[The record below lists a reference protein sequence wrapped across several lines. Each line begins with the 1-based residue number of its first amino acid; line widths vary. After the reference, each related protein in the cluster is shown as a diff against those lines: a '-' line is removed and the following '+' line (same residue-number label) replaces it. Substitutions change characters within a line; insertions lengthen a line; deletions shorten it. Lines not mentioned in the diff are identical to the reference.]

1 MSNARAPHIPKPSAT
16 TAQPA
21 KLRVGRA
28 GDQHEQAADRSAT
41 QAVPEARGQSLGG
54 ASQSAPGTRAPTP
67 AQATSGG
74 GKPLDDTTRMEM
86 ETRLG
91 HDFRNVRV
99 HADGQAADSAQ
110 ALGARA
116 YAVNDHVVFNAGQFA
131 PEKPAGKHLLA
142 HELTHVAQQRANQD
156 GAQGTVQ
163 RAGFFES
170 LARFFGGGTFSEDE
184 LDAYLLTLESGQI
197 EGDNDSDNKA
207 RAIVAKGKHKGLSIE
222 VRALLI
228 EEMFSGFTGNDDE
241 QAILR
246 ILKEAT
252 PLDREVI
259 VERVGIDRLNSELHG
274 DENDQL
280 QGLLGRM
287 KRAGKQPLPTDWMVS
302 YSVHGA
308 EELRERAALWVEQFD
323 ITPDAAGAETQNVVM
338 NEPVNSPTGSAQ
350 KLAGGVDHPRGAG
363 GSGNVALQLATPDA
377 DGKIEKPSTPPVVR
391 QAEYAPLSYDK
402 HRVEMKVDVE
412 FERAQTGSTTRSKE
426 QETETR
432 KEVEHGKK
440 ESKSQTETT
449 GTKQGTS
456 TTESRGVEVSQGA
469 SKTDSKSDT
478 QSETKGENES
488 TTKGTGKS
496 TTESDSTSKTKGS
509 SESKTTSESK
519 STTEG
524 KSETESSTTET
535 SVNFHAEGKLD
546 ADLKD
551 LVSGLGGKLVSG
563 GILGKLLGKAGKI
576 GGRLLG
582 LARKLGKLNVM
593 SLLLELLP
601 DDTFKLSGT
610 LKGDLAKKWIET
622 ESTTESSGTTET
634 ESSETTKG
642 TNESET
648 KTKGKEST
656 TSSNESTT
664 KGTSKESGTSSTT
677 GTSTTQSADVKQQ
690 AGKATTKSSE
700 TSKETAKTTGTE
712 TSTATRKSDAER
724 EMTGT
729 AETAFVLKPVI
740 KNATIQFVVRK

>member
-1 MSNARAPHIPKPSAT
+1 MSSTHAPHVPKSSAT
-16 TAQPA
+16 TATSA
-21 KLRVGRA
+21 SLRVGRH
-28 GDQHEQAADRSAT
+28 DDKHERAADRSAT
-41 QAVPEARGQSLGG
+41 QAVPEAQGHSLGG
-54 ASQSAPGTRAPTP
+54 ANRSAVSGPPAPTP
-67 AQATSGG
+67 AQAITTG
-74 GKPLDDTTRMEM
+74 GKALDDATRTEM
-86 ETRLG
+86 EDRLG

-99 HADGQAADSAQ
+99 HADGQAVHSAQ

-116 YAVNDHVVFNAGQFA
+116 YAVGDHVVFNAGQFA
-131 PEKPAGKHLLA
+131 PEEPAGKHLLA
-142 HELTHVAQQRANQD
+142 HELTHVAQQRANRE
-156 GAQGTVQ
+156 GERGTVQ
-163 RAGFFES
+163 RVGFFES
-170 LARFFGGGTFSEDE
+170 LARFFGGGAFSEDE
-184 LDAYLLTLESGQI
+184 LDAYLLTLGAGSIQ
-197 EGDNDSDNKA
+197 GDNDSDNKA
-207 RAIVAKGKHKGLSIE
+207 RAIVSKGKHKGLSVE
-222 VRALLI
+222 LRALLI
-228 EEMFSGFTGNDDE
+228 EEMMSGFTGDDDE

-246 ILKEAT
+246 ILKDAT

-259 VERVGIDRLNSELHG
+259 VERVGINRLDSELHG

-287 KRAGKQPLPTDWMVS
+287 KRAGKQSLPSNWEVS

-323 ITPDAAGAETQNVVM
+323 ISPDDGSGTQNVVK

-350 KLAGGVDHPRGAG
+350 RLASSVDHPRGVG
-363 GSGNVALQLATPDA
+363 GRGSVAVQLATPDA
-377 DGKIEKPSTPPVVR
+377 DGKVEKPATPPVVR
-391 QAEYAPLSYDK
+391 QASYDALSYDK
-402 HRVEMKVDVE
+402 HRVEMNVDVE
-412 FERAQTGSTTRSKE
+412 FERAQVGSTTRSKE

-456 TTESRGVEVSQGA
+456 TTESKGVEVSQGA

-478 QSETKGENES
+478 QSETKGESES

-496 TTESDSTSKTKGS
+496 TTESESTSKTKGS
-509 SESKTTSESK
+509 SESKTTGESK

-582 LARKLGKLNVM
+582 LARKLGKLNVL

-610 LKGDLAKKWIET
+610 LKGDLAKKWIES
-622 ESTTESSGTTET
+622 ESTTESSSTTET
-634 ESSETTKG
+634 ESSEKTKG
-642 TNESET
+642 TSESET

-700 TSKETAKTTGTE
+700 TSKESSKTTGTE